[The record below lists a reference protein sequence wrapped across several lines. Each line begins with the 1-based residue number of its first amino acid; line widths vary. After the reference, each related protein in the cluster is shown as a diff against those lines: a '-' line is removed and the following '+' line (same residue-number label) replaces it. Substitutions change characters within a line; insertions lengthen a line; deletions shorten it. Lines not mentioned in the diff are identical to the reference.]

1 MPRDAH
7 LVIALTL
14 YSRPGCHLCDEMKAI
29 VARVVGDTDEPSGQ
43 PTRPVTLEEVDI
55 SRDPALESRY
65 GLEIPVLLVNGKKA
79 AKYRVS
85 EEELRRML
93 RAREAGGPGRAGEAG

>member
-1 MPRDAH
+1 M
-7 LVIALTL
+7 IALTL

-29 VARVVGDTDEPSGQ
+29 VARVVRDAEGPSGE
-43 PTRPVTLEEVDI
+43 PIRPVTLQEIDI
-55 SRDPALESRY
+55 SKNPELESRY

-85 EEELRRML
+85 EEELRKML
-93 RAREAGGPGRAGEAG
+93 AGQNAS